1 MGKFKNSVEKLLLS
15 KPRMFQF
22 EKFSDEEKEFVEHV
36 IKNYVKPNPIL
47 RKYRLF
53 RFNAKEIK
61 PKKENFWNLSWQD
74 ILMIRKSFK
83 DENLFETFRI
93 VYGITEKEFML
104 LEIFNVFAAL
114 KFITDQLEM
123 LRNAEEE
130 RLQSELTADE
140 IEAGAEELQEY
151 DYYNSLKA
159 MEPDLLKH
167 DELLKLPYSIIFR
180 DMAHTKK
187 LNDIKKNHNDII
199 ARRNPKS
206 R

>member
-1 MGKFKNSVEKLLLS
+1 MGKFKNRIEQLLFDR
-15 KPRMFQF
+15 PRMYQF
-22 EKFSDEEKEFVEHV
+22 ERFSKEEKEFVEH
-36 IKNYVKPNPIL
+36 IITNYVKPNPIL
-47 RKYRLF
+47 RVPGIIKT
-53 RFNAKEIK
+53 KEIK
-61 PKKENFWNLSWQD
+61 PKKDSFWNLSWQD

-83 DENLFETFRI
+83 QENMFETIRI
-93 VYGITEKEFML
+93 VYGISEKQFMT
-104 LEIFNVFAAL
+104 LEIFNVFASL
-114 KFITDQLEM
+114 KFITSQLEI

-130 RLQSELTADE
+130 RLQSELTAEE

-180 DMAHTKK
+180 DMAHSKL

>member
-15 KPRMFQF
+15 KPRMFEF
-22 EKFSDEEKEFVEHV
+22 ERFSEEQKEFVEHV
-36 IKNYVKPNPIL
+36 VKNYVKPNPIL
-47 RKYRLF
+47 RKYRFL
-53 RFNAKEIK
+53 RSKDLK
-61 PKKENFWNLSWQD
+61 PKQENFWNFSWQD

-104 LEIFNVFAAL
+104 MEIFNVFAAL

-130 RLQSELTADE
+130 RLHSELTPEE

-180 DMAHTKK
+180 DMAHSKV
-187 LNDIKKNHNDII
+187 LNDVKKNHNDII
-199 ARRNPKS
+199 ARKNKKPR
-206 R
+206 